1 MTWVKWN
8 LTSFCL
14 DTVLVSVQDSFM
26 VCARHT
32 ISSKIILMHPMVPL
46 CDEAQVEARFG
57 TFRDSAHFDAR

>member
-1 MTWVKWN
+1 MTSVIWN
-8 LTSFCL
+8 LASFCL
-14 DTVLVSVQDSFM
+14 ETELVSVQDRCM

-57 TFRDSAHFDAR
+57 TFGDSANFDAR